1 MRRLVL
7 LLALAV
13 APAAT
18 ALTAAPAAMAQPA
31 PGLTPLPET
40 ALHLG
45 ETAEVTRALDEV
57 VATLRA
63 EARAATAAAA
73 QDAVN
78 RSIAAA
84 VARAQAVPGVRV
96 ATGGYW
102 TNRIEEGRAW
112 QASQQVTLRGANAA
126 ALLELTGALQQQGLA
141 VSQLYWQ
148 LTRESARTAREEA
161 SQIALDALRRR
172 AEAVAAQLGLQ
183 LVGLRE
189 VRIDAPGGGARP
201 MMAMAAPSRSASA
214 SAAPPV
220 AVAEDV
226 VVAATVEA
234 VAVLRPR

>member
-7 LLALAV
+7 LLALAL
-13 APAAT
+13 APAAL
-18 ALTAAPAAMAQPA
+18 AQAPS
-31 PGLTPLPET
+31 GVTPLPET

-45 ETAEVTRALDEV
+45 ETAEVMRAPDEV

-73 QDAVN
+73 QDVVN

-102 TNRIEEGRAW
+102 TNRIEDGRAW
-112 QASQQVTLRGANAA
+112 QASQQVTLRAANGA

-141 VSQLYWQ
+141 VSQLHWQ
-148 LTRESARTAREEA
+148 LTRETARTAREEA
-161 SQIALDALRRR
+161 AQIALDALRRR
-172 AEAVAAQLGLQ
+172 ADAVAAQLGLQ
-183 LVGLRE
+183 VVGLRE
-189 VRIDAPGGGARP
+189 VRIDTPDRGPRP
-201 MMAMAAPSRSASA
+201 MMAMAAPARAASA
-214 SAAPPV
+214 PAAPPV

-234 VAVLRPR
+234 VAILRPR